1 MKNKKIITVVVGTE
15 SYLKPMQ
22 SCFRRIHS
30 AIEHARRPDQEHM
43 IICVTDKKSL
53 KKAQILVKRFE
64 NNMVIPV
71 DVEENGDHYKT
82 DRQLMIATL
91 QSIGFEAA
99 RQNGCNFLWSVE
111 ADVLV
116 PHNALLT
123 SMQMLEFDSGYYDVA
138 FVTYPSQGGGSFLGG
153 HGDPQHPIAEDWL
166 PEERKLGSKLKAL
179 IKGNKKRLLDVDLND
194 KLRKKEEK
202 RMIRIRELI
211 KKRPPKGNVFELNSK
226 KWRRRGWLDNA
237 WPGIGKGAIIP
248 TDWTGLGCTLMSKRA
263 AEIAHF
269 DGYDGGGTQDL
280 FLNWHRWHPEG
291 LRFCCITHTVCDHVV
306 RDEKSKNGFTT
317 IKAYHESTG
326 EHRGHLRQRRT
337 LFDTFETPL

>member
-1 MKNKKIITVVVGTE
+1 MKKIITVVVGTE

-22 SCFRRIHS
+22 ACFRRIHS
-30 AIEHARRPDQEHM
+30 AIEHARQADQEHM
-43 IICVTDKKSL
+43 VICVTDKASA
-53 KKAQILVKRFE
+53 KKASTLLLRFE
-64 NNMVIPV
+64 NKMVIPV
-71 DVEENGDHYKT
+71 DVKESGEHYKA

-99 RQNGCNFLWSVE
+99 RENGCDFLWSVE

-153 HGDPQHPIAEDWL
+153 HGDPQHAIAEDFL
-166 PEERKLGSKLKAL
+166 PEERKLGPKLKAL
-179 IKGNKKRLLDVDLND
+179 MKGNEKRLRD
-194 KLRKKEEK
+194 KQINKELREKEEK
-202 RMIRIRELI
+202 RRIRISALI
-211 KKRPPKGNVFELNSK
+211 KKKPPSGNVFELNAK
-226 KWRRRGWLDNA
+226 GWRRRGWLDNSH
-237 WPGIGKGAIIP
+237 PGIGRGAIIS

-263 AEIAHF
+263 AELAHF

-280 FLNWHRWHPEG
+280 FLNWHRWYPAG

-306 RDEKSKNGFTT
+306 RDEQSENGFTT
-317 IKAYHESTG
+317 IKAYHETTG

-337 LFDTFETPL
+337 LFDTFDQSL